1 MKHILYII
9 PGWNESTSQSEYQE
23 LKSHFTSR
31 EFIVVEISITWKKRV
46 MSQYVEEFLSQCSHS
61 SEDRV
66 SLLGFSFGA
75 MIAFIS
81 SQYISYTHMYLCSL
95 SPFFKEDLNIIPK
108 SWKTT
113 LGKKRIE
120 DFKTISFNEVIKHW
134 YAPFKIYLF
143 YGEKEHPLLIRR
155 VKDAYEKIKYSQL
168 ISIPN
173 CKHELS
179 NNTYL
184 ENIKNVENCQ
194 KQVYS
199 IPTIN
204 KSLTE

>member
-9 PGWNESTSQSEYQE
+9 PGWDELTSQREYQE
-23 LKSHFTSR
+23 LKSHFTSKG
-31 EFIVVEISITWKKRV
+31 FIVIEISITWKRRV

-61 SEDRV
+61 SEDRISV
-66 SLLGFSFGA
+66 LGFSFGA
-75 MIAFIS
+75 IIAFIS
-81 SQYISYTHMYLCSL
+81 SQHISYTHMYLCSL

-120 DFKTISFNEVIKHW
+120 NFKTISLNEIIKHL
-134 YAPFKIYLF
+134 YTPLNICLF
-143 YGEKEHPLLIRR
+143 YGEKELPLLIRR
-155 VKDAYEKIKYSQL
+155 VKDAHKKIKHSQL

-179 NNTYL
+179 HKNYL
-184 ENIKNVENCQ
+184 EKIK
-194 KQVYS
+194 S
-199 IPTIN
+199 IRTC
-204 KSLTE
+204 